1 MVLESLHGLHRLDQ
15 PEYLLGCVSHIF
27 SGVFWIHGLLQGDDG
42 AEDREKGVDPGI
54 IAGCRFPGDAAGK
67 GKDRLMEFFGDP
79 GHSHRGLSHDSLPVQ
94 TALSG
99 DHQVGILHILPQ
111 LRFLQNDLDP
121 GFQDCAGEG

>member
-1 MVLESLHGLHRLDQ
+1 
-15 PEYLLGCVSHIF
+15 
-27 SGVFWIHGLLQGDDG
+27 
-42 AEDREKGVDPGI
+42 
-54 IAGCRFPGDAAGK
+54 
-67 GKDRLMEFFGDP
+67 MEFFGDP